1 MASFIGTFT
10 NRIDRKGRV
19 SVPARFRAA
28 LAAPPAAGAFN
39 GVVVAPNGGLG
50 AIDACDRQRIED
62 TIDRLDARDGLTAEE
77 QEAIELVLSDSE
89 ELPFDG
95 EGRIILPER
104 LIALAGI
111 EDKAVFV
118 GIGRVFQV
126 WSPERREAWKSE
138 ASEGPLGRIGLK
150 DLWSLGAGGGA

>member
-39 GVVVAPNGGLG
+39 GIVVSPNGGLG

-62 TIDRLDARDGLTAEE
+62 TIERLDARDGLTPEE
-77 QEAIELVLSDSE
+77 RQAAELVLSVSE

-104 LIALAGI
+104 LIVLAGI
-111 EDKAVFV
+111 GDRAVFV
-118 GIGRVFQV
+118 GIGRVFQI
-126 WSPERREAWKSE
+126 WSPERRGAWQSG

-150 DLWSLGAGGGA
+150 DLWSLGSGGAP